1 MKTQLG
7 IRSTLY
13 LGLGAMLAVV
23 VFVAL
28 AALIATSRISDSAS
42 EIVDVRLPQTIET
55 LRVARAADA
64 VLAAG
69 ARVVLLVID
78 PHRSESLHNTD
89 EVMLSL
95 ANARQDFEQTAARF
109 NHVPEL
115 ANRVASNLD
124 RLQQMVHEHLAL
136 ERRRTRL
143 REQLLLNLQSFQEH
157 LTHRVRVLQS
167 DGDVITLLMARESP
181 NVTRIAGIA
190 RGMTASLSSLH
201 FYSEIEAIH
210 GRLQSAGQD
219 QSETALELSRSVL
232 HSRFTTAQR
241 IYNELPGDVA
251 PLITPAFNELEE
263 LINSDQGL
271 LAQRRAE
278 LNLFNEGQQLLEEN
292 RVIGMQIDSATRSL
306 VGARMQGIAEAGKK
320 ASETRSTY
328 VISMVTGTLIGLA
341 GLAALMYF
349 QIHRRLVRRLG
360 WLSHAMQQV
369 AAGQVETPLPPAGDD
384 ELGRLGNALRQFR
397 ATEVAHRQ
405 QEDKLRESNQRAA
418 KALGALEQA
427 NRKLAELSTR
437 DGLTGLANRR
447 HFDESLQIEKAR
459 AAHAHRPLALLM
471 IDVDYFKN
479 YNDRFGHQAGD
490 ECLRQIATAIQSCAR
505 RASDVVAR
513 YGGEEFCVISAYTDA
528 ASSQELADSI
538 LHAVRSLAI
547 PHASTPAGI
556 VTVSIGYAVAKEVE
570 GLTAEN
576 LLRAADQALYAAKA
590 QGRNRTAQGI
600 MDSMDEL

>member
-590 QGRNRTAQGI
+590 QGRNRTAQGL